1 MAESS
6 WEQKAGLVAEALNLL
21 VVLAVPRL
29 YAQWRMQAP
38 QAELRAV
45 LDARMAILVAFCT
58 EAKGS
63 PDAERFRAAAPTVQ
77 SLAESVARTL
87 PENISESGWATQARE
102 CLQALGFEAPSGGW
116 ESFEGWPVDHG

>member
-1 MAESS
+1 VAESS

-38 QAELRAV
+38 QAELRAA
-45 LDARMAILVAFCT
+45 LDARMTLLVAFCT

-63 PDAERFRAAAPTVQ
+63 PDAERFRTAAPKVQ
-77 SLAESVARTL
+77 ALAESVATTL
-87 PENISESGWATQARE
+87 PESISETGWVIQARE

-116 ESFEGWPVDHG
+116 EAFEGWPVGHG